1 MAININQGTEVLFIK
16 VIITDTNGA
25 EPVVTEKVFWRR
37 IKTGVNNP
45 VGTNDFSNVINSVS
59 DPNKTFDISI
69 LLHGVT
75 QGEEVVNPIV
85 DGDGIYDNFGSIYVP
100 VSDFN

>member
-25 EPVVTEKVFWRR
+25 EPVVTEKVLWRR
-37 IKTGVNNP
+37 IKKGVNNP
-45 VGTNDFSNVINSVS
+45 VGTNDFSDVINSAS

-75 QGEEVVNPIV
+75 QGEEVINPT
-85 DGDGIYDNFGSIYVP
+85 DGDSIYDNFGSMYTP
-100 VSDFN
+100 VSDFS